1 MQKIK
6 VTIEEVISQ
15 VFEVEVTDMEH
26 AYEEVR
32 QMYRDGKLVLED
44 ADVTC
49 ASVALH
55 EFDEDVSDWL
65 DLHV

>member
-1 MQKIK
+1 MKVK

-26 AYEEVR
+26 AYDQVR
-32 QMYRDGKLVLED
+32 DMYKSGRLTLED
-44 ADVTC
+44 PSLTC
-49 ASVALH
+49 ASVAIH
-55 EFDEDVSDWL
+55 EYDEDVSDWL

>member
-26 AYEEVR
+26 AYEEIR
-32 QMYRDGKLVLED
+32 QMYRDEKLVVDDPTLIG
-44 ADVTC
+44 
-49 ASVALH
+49 ASVAIH
-55 EFDEDVSDWL
+55 EHVEDGSDWL

>member
-1 MQKIK
+1 MKIK

-26 AYEEVR
+26 AYDEVR
-32 QMYRDGKLVLED
+32 HMYKSGQIVLDD
-44 ADVTC
+44 ATLTC

-55 EFDEDVSDWL
+55 EHDEDVSDWL

>member
-1 MQKIK
+1 MQTIK

-26 AYEEVR
+26 AYDEVR
-32 QMYRDGKLVLED
+32 EMYKMGELVVDD
-44 ADVTC
+44 ATLTC

-55 EFDEDVSDWL
+55 EYDEDVTDWL